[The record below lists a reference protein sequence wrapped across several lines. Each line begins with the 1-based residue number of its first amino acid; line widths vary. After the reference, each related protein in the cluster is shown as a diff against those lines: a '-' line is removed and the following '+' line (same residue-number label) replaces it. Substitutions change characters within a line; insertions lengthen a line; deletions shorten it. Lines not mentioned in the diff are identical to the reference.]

1 MMHDERVGE
10 MVLGVQERRHRQRPL
25 RIEFAGDDASLG
37 AAIVLETLRKK
48 AAAGARIQNDGV
60 R

>member
-1 MMHDERVGE
+1 MMHDEGVGE

-25 RIEFAGDDASLG
+25 RTEFAGDDGSLG
-37 AAIVLETLRKK
+37 AAIVLEALREK